1 MPSFADML
9 TYLRKRAGY
18 SQTELADKLKIVFNI
33 FDASFVL
40 FLLSLACFTNIYTS
54 QKTTAGYHSLRLLTN
69 Y

>member
-33 FDASFVL
+33 FDASFGL
-40 FLLSLACFTNIYTS
+40 FLLSWAGFTNLYTS
-54 QKTTAGYHSLRLLTN
+54 QKAAAGYHSLRLLTN